1 MSKRGTEAN
10 KTGSSHHVG
19 DDQSVE
25 QDRKSQMSRRSN
37 KKSNMDT
44 TR

>member
-10 KTGSSHHVG
+10 KTHSSHHVG

-25 QDRKSQMSRRSN
+25 QDRKSTMSRRSN